1 MIEPTLFYNRLQ
13 FALTISF
20 HYLFPQLTMGL
31 AALLLYFR
39 TRGLLAARRANRNS
53 ANRNSANKNSANGNP
68 ADGNPYDPI
77 SRFWTRIFAITF
89 AFGVVTGITMEF
101 QFGTNWGRLS
111 NFAGGILG
119 QTLAMEG
126 FFAFSFESI
135 LLGVLLFGEQRLGRG
150 VVWASTLALFIGTW
164 LSGYFI
170 ITTNS
175 FMQNPVG
182 YEVAA
187 DGSVTLSSLGHVLT
201 NDHIL
206 WQFLHNQNA
215 TLITASFLLAAVGA
229 YYLLSGKHIEYGKH
243 FLRTGL
249 IVAPIFAI
257 LQIFPLGDGNARMV
271 WHLQPIKLA
280 AMEGVF
286 HTTDHAALRFF
297 GQPNMQTLSVD
308 NPVQIADLT
317 TILLYRN
324 LTGTVQGL
332 TAFPQSDW
340 PTNVPLLFYSYH
352 LMVDLGFIF
361 AGVMV
366 LSLYLLW
373 RRKLFTAKW
382 MLWAVMLT
390 GPLPYVSTTAGWAT
404 TELGR
409 QPWIVYRLLRTEDAT
424 SPLVSGGNA
433 LFTLVIIIFLYGSLG
448 VLYSFLMAREISRGP
463 AAPYPQAAG
472 AGTGRAEASA
482 PRPYGGNP
490 ADGNPADRNPEA
502 DEKGVA

>member
-1 MIEPTLFYNRLQ
+1 MIEPVLFYNRLQ
-13 FALTISF
+13 FALAISF

-31 AALLLYFR
+31 AVLLLYFR
-39 TRGLLAARRANRNS
+39 TRSLSFADR
-53 ANRNSANKNSANGNP
+53 NP
-68 ADGNPYDPI
+68 ADKNPYDAI

-89 AFGVVTGITMEF
+89 AFGVVTGMTMEF
-101 QFGTNWGRLS
+101 HFGTNWARLS
-111 NFAGGILG
+111 EYAGGILG

-126 FFAFSFESI
+126 VFAFAFESI
-135 LLGVLLFGEQRLGRG
+135 FLGVMLFGEQRLARRGRG
-150 VVWASTLALFIGTW
+150 GRWVVWFSALALFIGTW

-182 YEVAA
+182 YEVGP
-187 DGSVTLSSLGHVLT
+187 DGTVSLSSLGSVLT
-201 NDHIL
+201 NYHIL

-215 TLITASFLLAAVGA
+215 TLITVSFLMAAVGA
-229 YYLLSGKHIEYGKH
+229 YYLLAEKHVEHGKR
-243 FLRTGL
+243 FLRTGI
-249 IVAPIFAI
+249 IVAAVVAI

-271 WHLQPIKLA
+271 WELQPIKLA

-286 HTTDHAALRFF
+286 QTTDHAALRFF
-297 GQPNMQTLSVD
+297 GQPNMQTLTVD
-308 NPVQIADLT
+308 NPVQIPDLT
-317 TILLYRN
+317 TILLYRK
-324 LTGTVQGL
+324 LKGTVEGL
-332 TAFPQSDW
+332 TAFPRSDW

-409 QPWIVYRLLRTEDAT
+409 QPWVVYRLLRTENAT

-433 LFTLVIIIFLYGSLG
+433 LFTLVVIFFLYGAMGL
-448 VLYSFLMAREISRGP
+448 LYSFLMVREIARGP
-463 AAPYPQAAG
+463 ADVSREAGMAPAG
-472 AGTGRAEASA
+472 AGMTGVGADVIPA
-482 PRPYGGNP
+482 PT
-490 ADGNPADRNPEA
+490 DGNP
-502 DEKGVA
+502 KGAA